1 VAGVGRQP
9 AYTGARQQ
17 LQRLGI
23 SPNAAFSGV
32 ELDSQ
37 LHAVI
42 HTDAVG
48 AALNDMLASKSTASD
63 AQASLEALGE
73 FLYDAGTSV
82 PTDLVARREWV
93 NYVVV
98 PKIQSL
104 VGPG

>member
-1 VAGVGRQP
+1 
-9 AYTGARQQ
+9 
-17 LQRLGI
+17 
-23 SPNAAFSGV
+23 
-32 ELDSQ
+32 LDSQ

-93 NYVVV
+93 EDAVIPYIELLSE
-98 PKIQSL
+98 P
-104 VGPG
+104 